1 MKPKM
6 LPWLARGAGLPLE
19 HVEALWDE
27 AARHAAKKTGSIDTS
42 AYYAAAQRH
51 LLEAVEREAIRFH
64 PPQMTPWVVINTRLG
79 ALPLV
84 AANGFAKVWSA
95 AWGRVANKV
104 RHAA

>member
-6 LPWLARGAGLPLE
+6 LPWLARSAGLPIE
-19 HVEALWDE
+19 RVEALWEE
-27 AARHAAKKTGSIDTS
+27 AKRHAAKKTGSIDTS
-42 AYYAAAQRH
+42 AYFAAAQNR
-51 LLEAVEREAIRFH
+51 LLQSVQNEAVRFH
-64 PPQMTPWVVINTRLG
+64 PPQMTPWILINTRLG

-95 AWGRVANKV
+95 AWARLADKV